1 MKQLFCWFIQKI
13 LPSLGYIALGLCC
26 PILTP
31 AGYFMEDKMMAGIL
45 ELALELIPAYFTA
58 KFAANNYEEY
68 FMDYH
73 DWLASRVSFFE
84 TKTGFVIRTFVLG
97 ASCYSMVA
105 SIITSLIYGS
115 PKV

>member
-1 MKQLFCWFIQKI
+1 
-13 LPSLGYIALGLCC
+13 
-26 PILTP
+26 
-31 AGYFMEDKMMAGIL
+31 MAGIL
-45 ELALELIPAYFTA
+45 GLALELIPAYLTA

-84 TKTGFVIRTFVLG
+84 TKTGFVIRTFLLG

-105 SIITSLIYGS
+105 AFITGLIYGF